1 MFRLRLLMPA
11 AVCLLVAVS
20 GCGSARVLTYN
31 ADTGTG
37 VVAIPANYNFWP
49 LKYRDDAEKLI
60 AQKCPNGY
68 DIVEEREVVVGQR
81 ATTSASTE
89 TQQPTSTR
97 RGPLERTNSSSVT
110 TVSDE
115 TEYRITFR
123 ARAVPKPAP
132 AVITTPPIA
141 PASAPP
147 PGLPPR
153 PLPIDH

>member
-1 MFRLRLLMPA
+1 MSRLRLLLPA

-20 GCGSARVLTYN
+20 GCGSARMLSYN

-49 LKYRDDAEKLI
+49 LKYRDDADKLM

-68 DIVEEREVVVGQR
+68 DVVEEKEAVVGQR

-89 TQQPTSTR
+89 TQQAIR
-97 RGPLERTNSSSVT
+97 ARGGPLDRTNSSSVT
-110 TVSDE
+110 TLSDE

-132 AVITTPPIA
+132 AMIATPIA
-141 PASAPP
+141 PVSAPP
-147 PGLPPR
+147 PGLPPQPVPFDR
-153 PLPIDH
+153 